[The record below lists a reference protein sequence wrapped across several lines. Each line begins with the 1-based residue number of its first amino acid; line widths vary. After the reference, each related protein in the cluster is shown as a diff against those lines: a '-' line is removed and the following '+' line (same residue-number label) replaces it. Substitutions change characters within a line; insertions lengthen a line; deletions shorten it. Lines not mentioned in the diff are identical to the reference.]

1 MYSQDPLF
9 TNVLRN
15 AEQPIIRCDALR
27 RTRALYGLCGRLIQG
42 FETEG
47 GDVSSGCSTDT
58 FCGTLTNLAQYMLE
72 TSHKTQNQS
81 SRGARLLRPLPHW
94 TSGRFGEQRES

>member
-42 FETEG
+42 FEMEG
-47 GDVSSGCSTDT
+47 GEHNVPAHAWEFLVVEFD
-58 FCGTLTNLAQYMLE
+58 AE
-72 TSHKTQNQS
+72 T
-81 SRGARLLRPLPHW
+81 
-94 TSGRFGEQRES
+94 QRRR